1 MNMPKHGGMIST
13 EEDFHPSELSGN
25 PTSSHLAK
33 SRHNGNDEFG
43 LAKYFGSYLLVFLY
57 AVKSYDMRPTALLPL
72 RRNAFSEFLSAGF
85 EPANVG
91 SNAKHANHYI
101 TVVTGKVP

>member
-13 EEDFHPSELSGN
+13 EEELSGN

-43 LAKYFGSYLLVFLY
+43 LAKYFGSYLLVFFN
-57 AVKSYDMRPTALLPL
+57 MP
-72 RRNAFSEFLSAGF
+72 
-85 EPANVG
+85 
-91 SNAKHANHYI
+91 
-101 TVVTGKVP
+101 